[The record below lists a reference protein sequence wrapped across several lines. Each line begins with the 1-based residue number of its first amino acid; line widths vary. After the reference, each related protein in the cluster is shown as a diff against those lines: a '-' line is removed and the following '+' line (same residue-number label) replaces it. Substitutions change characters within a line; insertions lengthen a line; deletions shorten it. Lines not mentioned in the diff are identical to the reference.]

1 MSIRRLK
8 VGDVITEGWL
18 NAVIALANSCNL
30 ATGQGGGLNMTEG
43 PDGYTIDAT
52 YSEPIWGETTGAI
65 SSGSYPFKQVFP
77 EAAGT
82 WSDGTL
88 TDVAFEVNDNASV
101 ATGKRAQFWRTAQG
115 EWAFSA
121 GTC

>member
-1 MSIRRLK
+1 MKLPRVK
-8 VGDVITEGWL
+8 EGQFITEGLMNRIIDVANACSL
-18 NAVIALANSCNL
+18 NV
-30 ATGQGGGLNMTEG
+30 GDGGSLDMSEG
-43 PDGYTIDAT
+43 PDGYTLDAVIE
-52 YSEPIWGETTGAI
+52 EPIWGETTGAI

-88 TDVAFEVNDNASV
+88 TDVAYEVNDNASV

-115 EWAFSA
+115 EWAFNS